1 MCVSMLTYINSFGPD
16 TSNIMFFVI
25 IVYTY
30 YQFIKTLLYKSP

>member
-1 MCVSMLTYINSFGPD
+1 MLTYINSFGPD

-30 YQFIKTLLYKSP
+30 QFIKTLLYKSP